1 MTSRCSLVL
10 LVLVLLLFGCIAGC
24 LSYSFGAVAY
34 DGEELHVQVFNT
46 GEPREVVVQATIFRT
61 EQFSQTEV
69 YRKAEYKFLEQGENE
84 YRIPIDLEPGTY
96 KIYLYVMIDGDRAA
110 TEIRD
115 IEIQA

>member
-10 LVLVLLLFGCIAGC
+10 LALVLLLFGCIAGC

-34 DGEELHVQVFNT
+34 DGEELKVQVFNA
-46 GEPREVVVQATIFRT
+46 GEPREVVVQATIFQIR
-61 EQFSQTEV
+61 EFSQVEV
-69 YRKAEYKFLEQGENE
+69 YKKAEYMFLEQGENE

-96 KIYLYVMIDGDRAA
+96 KLYLYVMIDGNRAA

-115 IEIQA
+115 LEVQA